1 MLVMKTKIKMILIN
15 RQDNRI
21 RALQDIQLD
30 LEKVVNNK
38 LVKIQR
44 ITFRILLQ
52 KKKRKKRKNRSIRK
66 VISLT
71 H

>member
-15 RQDNRI
+15 HQDNRI

-44 ITFRILLQ
+44 ILLL
-52 KKKRKKRKNRSIRK
+52 KKKRKKRKNQSIRK